1 MSDPRVCHHGG
12 LRRQCEA
19 CDLAER
25 LDAAVRLLR
34 EMLDKRPQWD
44 MALTA
49 AARALVESESQ
60 GRG

>member
-1 MSDPRVCHHGG
+1 MADPRVCHHGG

-34 EMLDKRPQWD
+34 AMLDKRQQWD
-44 MALTA
+44 VALDA
-49 AARALVESESQ
+49 AAREFLQSE

>member
-1 MSDPRVCHHGG
+1 MSDPRVCDHGG

-34 EMLDKRPQWD
+34 EMLEKRSQWD
-44 MALTA
+44 MALDE
-49 AARALVESESQ
+49 AARAFVESE